1 MERPVNT
8 TIPAQIK
15 FLLFQAK
22 KSVLCLVSILELPTW
37 GGCIRPLGRPCFS
50 SSSSLRSSSTKRFHE
65 TSPQS
70 FPVCQNIIRG
80 YCGTLQYGYFRKV
93 RWICVFHKNILEKCV
108 PKIGLCTTYYVG
120 FPRIST
126 AFSSPLVNERVWERS
141 IRDSLCKNC
150 ELGKPLSS
158 KHENHA
164 ENHITARAHWLDW
177 ILIGRLI

>member
-37 GGCIRPLGRPCFS
+37 GGCIRPLGSSCFS

-108 PKIGLCTTYYVG
+108 PKIGVCMISKDIHCCFQLTVGEWASLVEINSRLFMQKLWIGKTT
-120 FPRIST
+120 FQQACMKIM
-126 AFSSPLVNERVWERS
+126 LE
-141 IRDSLCKNC
+141 
-150 ELGKPLSS
+150 
-158 KHENHA
+158 
-164 ENHITARAHWLDW
+164 IT
-177 ILIGRLI
+177 